1 MRAANQTL
9 YPTGMRLA
17 IALAT
22 TFALSLGAPAWA
34 ADSPSREQLDFFETK
49 IRPVLATNCYACH
62 SAESKTRMGGLS
74 LDTRDSIRE
83 GGLRGHAVVPSDVE
97 SSLIVGALRY
107 DGALKMPPTGKLS
120 DEVIADFVKWVEMG
134 APDPREVRVQQAA
147 STIDLEQGRQYWA
160 FQAPRRSA
168 LPSVRDRAWPR
179 GSIDQYVL
187 ATIEREG
194 LRPVAD
200 ASKDDWLRRVT
211 FDLTGLPPAPDE
223 IESFRKDDS
232 SQAYARVVDRL
243 LGSERFGE
251 RWGRHWLDVVR
262 YADSVGR
269 TRNLP
274 YPVAWKYRDYV
285 IASLNADKPYDHFV
299 RQQIAG
305 DLLPYASSEE
315 RVENQI
321 ATGFLALG
329 AHDLNEP
336 DPKQFEMD
344 VVDEMINVTSRS
356 MLALS
361 VGCARCHDHKFDPI
375 PTTDYYALAAIFRGT
390 DVRSGLRRRPRFNAG
405 YFRIQR
411 LVELDGMADYST
423 PNAAELRAERERLW
437 NALVAA
443 EKDRDRNKCR
453 EYARGLGKLPIPENL
468 AMGVTDTGEPV
479 AMKVNIGGDPHTFGE
494 PVDPGFVQA
503 LFAADAKL
511 PRIAEGHSG
520 RLQLA
525 DWLTRGD
532 NPLTARVMANRV
544 WHHLF
549 GKGLV
554 ATVDNFGST
563 GRAPT
568 NQALLDYLAVQF
580 MDQGWSVKSLV
591 REIALSR
598 TYALSTGFDRSNF
611 DKDPDNDFLWRANL
625 RRLEAESVRDSILMV
640 SGELQTGPP
649 PPSPLNTHDRNQQLN
664 TGNQLVRNWQ
674 SKPLY
679 RSVFVP
685 VVRNL
690 SNPLFEAFD
699 FPEPSETHGARD
711 ITTGPSQALY
721 LMNNEFVRSQASTAA
736 ERLMAARSSDR
747 ERVRYAFQQVFS
759 RDPSQQEADSAV
771 GHVRSTVRSLPLETA
786 SESGSAEAREWLL
799 DMLKAA
805 LGRRPDASEMD
816 RAMEFLVSEHPL
828 AATSVAAAYTA
839 FRKSDGAFRQDVV
852 FQMLSQVMDRQPDRA
867 ERADMGKRI
876 RDWRKADM
884 KGGAGN
890 RPFIA
895 AAASPEHEAWS
906 RFYQALFNTAEFR
919 FRN

>member
-1 MRAANQTL
+1 
-9 YPTGMRLA
+9 MRLA

-22 TFALSLGAPAWA
+22 TFALSLGARAWA
-34 ADSPSREQLDFFETK
+34 ADAPTREQLDFFETK

-83 GGLRGHAVVPSDVE
+83 GGQRGHAVVPADVE

-120 DEVIADFVKWVEMG
+120 DEVIADFVKWIEMG

-160 FQAPRRSA
+160 FQAPRQAA
-168 LPSVRDRAWPR
+168 LPSVRDPAWPR
-179 GSIDQYVL
+179 GAIDQYVL
-187 ATIEREG
+187 ASIEREG

-200 ASKDDWLRRVT
+200 ASRDDWLRRVT

-232 SQAYARVVDRL
+232 SQAYAQVVDRL
-243 LGSERFGE
+243 LESERFGE

-285 IASLNADKPYDHFV
+285 IASFNADKPYDRFV

-305 DLLPYASSEE
+305 DLLPYASSAE
-315 RVENQI
+315 RVENQV

-375 PTTDYYALAAIFRGT
+375 PTKDYYALAAIFRGT

-437 NALVAA
+437 SALVAA

-468 AMGVTDTGEPV
+468 AMGVMDTGEPV
-479 AMKVNIGGDPHTFGE
+479 VMKVNIGGDPHTFGE

-503 LFAADAKL
+503 LFAADANL
-511 PRIAEGHSG
+511 PSIAKGRSG
-520 RLQLA
+520 RLELA

-580 MDQGWSVKSLV
+580 MDQGWSVKSLI

-598 TYALSTGFDRSNF
+598 TYRLSTKFDRSNF
-611 DKDPDNDFLWRANL
+611 NKDPDNDLLWRANL

-664 TGNQLVRNWQ
+664 AGNQLVRNWQ

-747 ERVRYAFQQVFS
+747 DRVRYAFQQVFS
-759 RDPSQQEADSAV
+759 RNPSQQEAESAV
-771 GHVRSTVRSLPLETA
+771 RHVRSTVRSLPAETPSA
-786 SESGSAEAREWLL
+786 TGSAEAREWLADL
-799 DMLKAA
+799 
-805 LGRRPDASEMD
+805 LGRVFRRSPDPNETE

-828 AATSVAAAYTA
+828 ASTSVEAAYSA
-839 FRKSDGAFRQDVV
+839 FRTSDGAFRQDMVLR
-852 FQMLSQVMDRQPDRA
+852 MLSQVMDRQPDRD

-876 RDWRKADM
+876 RDWRKDEM
-884 KGGAGN
+884 RDGAGN

>member
-1 MRAANQTL
+1 
-9 YPTGMRLA
+9 MRLA

-34 ADSPSREQLDFFETK
+34 ADAPSREQLDFFETK

-83 GGLRGHAVVPSDVE
+83 GGQRGHAVVPADVE

-120 DEVIADFVKWVEMG
+120 DEVIADFVKWIEMG

-160 FQAPRRSA
+160 FQAPRQA
-168 LPSVRDRAWPR
+168 TLPSVRDPAWPR
-179 GSIDQYVL
+179 GAIDQYVL
-187 ATIEREG
+187 ASIEREG

-243 LGSERFGE
+243 LESERFGE

-285 IASLNADKPYDHFV
+285 IASFNEDKPYDRFV

-305 DLLPYASSEE
+305 DLLPYASSAE

-375 PTTDYYALAAIFRGT
+375 PTKDYYALAAIFRGT

-437 NALVAA
+437 SALVAA

-468 AMGVTDTGEPV
+468 AMGVMDTGEPV
-479 AMKVNIGGDPHTFGE
+479 VMKVNIGGDPHTFGE

-503 LFAADAKL
+503 LFAADANL
-511 PRIAEGHSG
+511 PSIAKGRSG
-520 RLQLA
+520 RLELA

-580 MDQGWSVKSLV
+580 MDQGWSVKSLI

-598 TYALSTGFDRSNF
+598 TYRLSTKFDRSNF
-611 DKDPDNDFLWRANL
+611 NKDPDNDLLWRANL

-664 TGNQLVRNWQ
+664 AGNQLVRNWQ

-736 ERLMAARSSDR
+736 ERLLAARSTDR

-759 RDPSQQEADSAV
+759 RDPSRLESDSAV
-771 GHVRSTVRSLPLETA
+771 GHVRSTVRSLPSETA
-786 SESGSAEAREWLL
+786 SATGSAEAREWLADL
-799 DMLKAA
+799 L
-805 LGRRPDASEMD
+805 RRVFRRSPDPNETE

-828 AATSVAAAYTA
+828 ASTSVEAAYSA
-839 FRKSDGAFRQDVV
+839 FRTSDGAFRQDMVLR
-852 FQMLSQVMDRQPDRA
+852 MLSQVMDRQPDRD

-876 RDWRKADM
+876 RDWRKDEM
-884 KGGAGN
+884 RDGAGN

>member
-1 MRAANQTL
+1 
-9 YPTGMRLA
+9 MRLA

-22 TFALSLGAPAWA
+22 TFALSLGAPAGA
-34 ADSPSREQLDFFETK
+34 ADSPTREQLDFFESK

-62 SAESKTRMGGLS
+62 SAEAKTRMGGLG

-83 GGLRGHAVVPSDVE
+83 GGQRGHAVVPSDVE
-97 SSLIVGALRY
+97 SSLIIGAIRY

-120 DEVIADFVKWVEMG
+120 DEVIADFVKWIEMG
-134 APDPREVRVQQAA
+134 APDPREVKVQQAA

-160 FQAPRRSA
+160 FQAPRKST
-168 LPSVRDRAWPR
+168 LPPVRDQAWPR
-179 GSIDQYVL
+179 GTIDQYVL
-187 ATIEREG
+187 ATIESEG

-200 ASKDDWLRRVT
+200 SSKDDWLRRVT
-211 FDLTGLPPAPDE
+211 FDLTGLPPTPEE
-223 IESFRKDDS
+223 IESFRKGNS
-232 SQAYARVVDRL
+232 SQAHARVVDRL
-243 LGSERFGE
+243 LESERFGE

-285 IASLNADKPYDHFV
+285 VASFNADKPYDHFV

-305 DLLPYASSEE
+305 DLLPYANSAE

-375 PTTDYYALAAIFRGT
+375 PTKDYYALAAIFRGT

-411 LVELDGMADYST
+411 LVELDGMADYTT
-423 PNAAELRAERERLW
+423 PDAAELRAERERLW
-437 NALVAA
+437 SALVAA
-443 EKDRDRNKCR
+443 EKNRDRNECR
-453 EYARGLGKLPIPENL
+453 KYARELGKLPIPENL
-468 AMGVTDTGEPV
+468 AMGVTDTGQPV

-503 LFAADAKL
+503 LFAADANL
-511 PRIAEGHSG
+511 PSIAKGHSG
-520 RLQLA
+520 RMQLA
-525 DWLTRGD
+525 DWLTRAD

-580 MDQGWSVKSLV
+580 MDQGWSVKSLI

-598 TYALSTGFDRSNF
+598 AYGLSTSFDRSNF
-611 DKDPDNDFLWRANL
+611 DKDPDNNFLWRANL
-625 RRLEAESVRDSILMV
+625 RRLEAESVRDSILLV

-664 TGNQLVRNWQ
+664 AGNQLVRKWQ
-674 SKPLY
+674 SKPVY

-721 LMNNEFVRSQASTAA
+721 LMNNEFVRAQASTAA
-736 ERLMAARSSDR
+736 ERLLAARSSDPD
-747 ERVRYAFQQVFS
+747 RVRYAFQQVFS
-759 RDPSQQEADSAV
+759 RDPSQQEAESAV
-771 GHVRSTVRSLPLETA
+771 RHVRSTVRSLP
-786 SESGSAEAREWLL
+786 SESPSATGSAEAREWLL

-805 LGRRPDASEMD
+805 LDRRPDASEMD
-816 RAMEFLVSEHPL
+816 SAMEFLVSEHPD
-828 AATSVAAAYTA
+828 ADGSVAAASSVFTT
-839 FRKSDGAFRQDVV
+839 SDGTFRNDMV
-852 FQMLSQVMDRQPDRA
+852 FRMLLEVTGQPPDRS
-867 ERADMGKRI
+867 ERAALGKRV
-876 RDWRKADM
+876 RNWRKNDM
-884 KGGAGN
+884 KSAAGN

>member
-1 MRAANQTL
+1 
-9 YPTGMRLA
+9 MRLA

-22 TFALSLGAPAWA
+22 TFALSLGAPARA
-34 ADSPSREQLDFFETK
+34 ANSPSPEQLDFFETK

-83 GGLRGHAVVPSDVE
+83 GGQRGHAVVPSDVE
-97 SSLIVGALRY
+97 SSLIIGALRY

-134 APDPREVRVQQAA
+134 APDPREVKVQQTA

-160 FQAPRRSA
+160 FQAPRKSA
-168 LPSVRDRAWPR
+168 LPNVRDQAWPR
-179 GSIDQYVL
+179 GAIDQYVL
-187 ATIEREG
+187 ATIEGEG

-211 FDLTGLPPAPDE
+211 FDLTGLPPTPAE
-223 IESFRKDDS
+223 IASFRQDETPRAS
-232 SQAYARVVDRL
+232 ARVIDRL
-243 LGSERFGE
+243 LESDRFGE

-285 IASLNADKPYDHFV
+285 IASVNADKPYDEFV

-305 DLLPYASSEE
+305 DLLPYASAAE

-375 PTTDYYALAAIFRGT
+375 PTKDYYALAAIFRGT

-405 YFRIQR
+405 YFRTQR

-423 PNAAELRAERERLW
+423 PNAADLRAERERLW
-437 NALVAA
+437 SALVAA

-453 EYARGLGKLPIPENL
+453 EHARALGKLPIPENL
-468 AMGVTDTGEPV
+468 AMGVIDTGQPV

-503 LFAADAKL
+503 LFAADADL
-511 PRIAEGHSG
+511 PKIPERHSG
-520 RLQLA
+520 RLELA
-525 DWLTRGD
+525 DWLTRRD

-568 NQALLDYLAVQF
+568 NRALLDYLAVQF
-580 MDQGWSVKSLV
+580 MDQQWSVKSLV
-591 REIALSR
+591 REIVLSR
-598 TYALSTGFDRSNF
+598 TYALSTKFDAANF
-611 DKDPDNDFLWRANL
+611 EEDPDNNHLWRANL

-664 TGNQLVRNWQ
+664 TGNKLVRNWQ
-674 SKPLY
+674 SEPLY

-711 ITTGPSQALY
+711 VTTGPSQALY

-736 ERLMAARSSDR
+736 ERLMATQASDQ
-747 ERVRYAFQQVFS
+747 ERVRYAFQQVLS

-771 GHVRSTVRSLPLETA
+771 RHVRSTVRSLPSETA
-786 SESGSAEAREWLL
+786 SATGSAEAREWLADL
-799 DMLKAA
+799 MKRVF
-805 LGRRPDASEMD
+805 RRSPEASEMD
-816 RAMEFLVSEHPL
+816 RAMEFLVNEHPL
-828 AATSVAAAYTA
+828 AATTVAAAYSA
-839 FRKSDGAFRQDVV
+839 FTTSDGKFRQDVV
-852 FQMLSQVMDRQPDRA
+852 IRMLSQVMDRQPDRA

-876 RDWRKADM
+876 RDWRKDEM
-884 KGGAGN
+884 RDGAGD

>member
-1 MRAANQTL
+1 
-9 YPTGMRLA
+9 MRLA

-22 TFALSLGAPAWA
+22 TFALSLGAPARA
-34 ADSPSREQLDFFETK
+34 ADSPSPEQLDFFETK
-49 IRPVLATNCYACH
+49 IRPVLATNCYGCH

-83 GGLRGHAVVPSDVE
+83 GGQRGHAVVPSDVE
-97 SSLIVGALRY
+97 SSLIIGALRY

-134 APDPREVRVQQAA
+134 APDPREVKVQQAA

-160 FQAPRRSA
+160 FQAPRKST
-168 LPSVRDRAWPR
+168 LPNVRDQAWPR
-179 GSIDQYVL
+179 GAIDQYVL
-187 ATIEREG
+187 ATIEDQG

-211 FDLTGLPPAPDE
+211 FDLTGLPPTPAE
-223 IESFRKDDS
+223 IEGFRQDETS
-232 SQAYARVVDRL
+232 RASARVVDRL
-243 LGSERFGE
+243 LESERFGE

-285 IASLNADKPYDHFV
+285 IASVNADKPYDEFV

-305 DLLPYASSEE
+305 DLLPYASSAE

-375 PTTDYYALAAIFRGT
+375 PTKDYYALAAIFRGT

-405 YFRIQR
+405 YFRTQR
-411 LVELDGMADYST
+411 LVELEGMADYST
-423 PNAAELRAERERLW
+423 PNAADLRAERERLW
-437 NALVAA
+437 GALVEA
-443 EKDRDRNKCR
+443 EKARDRNKCR
-453 EYARGLGKLPIPENL
+453 EHARALGKLPIPENL
-468 AMGVTDTGEPV
+468 AMGVIDTGEPV

-503 LFAADAKL
+503 LFAADANL

-520 RLQLA
+520 RLELA
-525 DWLTRGD
+525 DWLTRRD

-580 MDQGWSVKSLV
+580 MDQQWSVKSLV

-598 TYALSTGFDRSNF
+598 TYALSTKFDAANF
-611 DKDPDNDFLWRANL
+611 EQDPDNNHLWRANL

-664 TGNQLVRNWQ
+664 IGNQLVRNWQ

-699 FPEPSETHGARD
+699 FPEPSETHGVRD
-711 ITTGPSQALY
+711 VTTGPSQALY

-736 ERLMAARSSDR
+736 ERLLAARSTDR
-747 ERVRYAFQQVFS
+747 DRVRYAFQQVFS

-771 GHVRSTVRSLPLETA
+771 RHVRSTVRSLPSETA
-786 SESGSAEAREWLL
+786 SATGSAETREWVAELL
-799 DMLKAA
+799 
-805 LGRRPDASEMD
+805 RRVFRRQPETNEMD
-816 RAMEFLVSEHPL
+816 RAMEFLVNEHPL
-828 AATSVAAAYTA
+828 AATSVAAAYSA
-839 FRKSDGAFRQDVV
+839 FTTSEGKFRQDVV
-852 FQMLSQVMDRQPDRA
+852 VRMLSQVMDRQPDRA

-876 RDWRKADM
+876 RDWRKDETRD
-884 KGGAGN
+884 GAAN